1 MEALNERNSKEYKEA
16 FLKAIEMIDT
26 RSARGVSHTINDV
39 DIMSMLLDSCEPY
52 FEDGEEFSA
61 RFPYE
66 NMMLRMTWRRQGII
80 NSRFMCDENIAKHNN
95 GCSSLAYDGWC
106 DVGHTAPDWKNILS
120 LGFVGLAKRLEEG
133 LKREGITDKQKEYFA
148 AGVKMYEAVFRYMKK
163 MADRARGFGKNKM
176 ADAIDALCER
186 APESLYEAMVTMTLY
201 YDLQQS
207 LECSPVRALG
217 RVDSLF
223 YPFYKK
229 DIESGRLTQESAEAL
244 TDSFLRKLD
253 SFRVP
258 ANVAFSMAGT
268 RLDGSACINDYSYIV
283 LRRLTTLK
291 LPYVKVHFLYDTNL
305 PDDFMRIAFDGIRNG
320 GNSIVFIS
328 DRATKEALMNIGV
341 SEEDADE
348 YVVVGCYE
356 TCGQREIPCTCAGR
370 INLAK
375 ALEVTLNGGYD
386 ILTGNVIDEVT
397 DTDFSSFEELFEAY
411 LRRLDSFSEAVF
423 DLLDTR
429 ERCFPDIHTSPLY
442 SSTMD
447 DCIEKGGDIYAD
459 FCGVYNNTSIN
470 ALGLATAVYSLLAVK
485 KLVYDEK
492 KLTLPELVEIL
503 KKNWEG
509 EELLRQRIKRTF
521 PTYGVNDE
529 LADGLARAMLHRL
542 GDKINGR
549 PNVKG
554 GVYRFGAFTVDWRFP
569 FGERCAATPDGR
581 LSGETISKNICAT
594 LGGDREGATAHI
606 LSGAKLGGKIT
617 PNGSVLDIVLHSSA
631 VGGENGLAAM
641 SDSLKTFVEM
651 GGTAIQ
657 YNVLNAETLKE
668 AQRDPEA
675 YPNLQVRV
683 CGWNALFST
692 LTETEQNEFIKQA
705 EEAI

>member
-1 MEALNERNSKEYKEA
+1 MEPLNEKNSQEYREA

-26 RSARGVSHTINDV
+26 RAARGVSHTRNDV

-52 FEDGEEFSA
+52 FEEGEEFSA

-66 NMMLRMTWRRQGII
+66 NMMLRMIWRRIGHIDA
-80 NSRFMCDENIAKHNN
+80 RFNREESIAKHNN
-95 GCSSLAYDGWC
+95 GGSVLAYDGWC

-120 LGFVGLAKRLEEG
+120 LGFVGLSKRLEEG
-133 LKREGITDKQKEYFA
+133 LKREDTTEKQKEYFA

-163 MADRARGFGKNKM
+163 MADRARALGKGEM
-176 ADAIDALCER
+176 AMALDSLCER

-217 RVDSLF
+217 RVDTLF
-223 YPFYKK
+223 YPFYKN
-229 DIESGRLTQESAEAL
+229 DIESGRLTKESAVSL

-253 SFRVP
+253 SFKVP

-268 RLDGSACINDYSYIV
+268 RLDGGACINDYSYIL
-283 LRRLTTLK
+283 LRRLTALK
-291 LPYVKVHFLYDTNL
+291 LPFVKVHFLYDTGL
-305 PDDFMRIAFDGIRNG
+305 PEDFMRIAFEGIRNG

-328 DRATKEALMNIGV
+328 DRATKEALMNIGI
-341 SEEDADE
+341 SKEDADE

-356 TCGQREIPCTCAGR
+356 TCGMREIPCTCAGR

-375 ALEVTLNGGYD
+375 AVEVTLTGGYD
-386 ILTGNVIDEVT
+386 ILTESLIDET
-397 DTDFSSFEELFEAY
+397 ASNDFSSFEELFEAY
-411 LRRLDSFSEAVF
+411 LRRLDSFADAVF
-423 DLLDTR
+423 DLLDSR
-429 ERCFPDIHTSPLY
+429 EKCFPDIHSSPLY

-447 DCIEKGGDIYAD
+447 NCVERGGDIYQD

-470 ALGLATAVYSLLAVK
+470 ALGLATATDSLLAVK
-485 KLVYDEK
+485 KLVFDEK
-492 KLTLPELVEIL
+492 KLTLSEFIEIL

-521 PTYGVNDE
+521 PTYGVNDAF
-529 LADGLARAMLHRL
+529 ADGLARAMLHRL

-569 FGERCAATPDGR
+569 FGEKCGASPDGR
-581 LSGETISKNICAT
+581 LAGETISKNICAT

-606 LSGAKLGGKIT
+606 FSGAKLGGKVT

-631 VGGENGLAAM
+631 VSGENGLAAM

-692 LTETEQNEFIKQA
+692 LTEIEQNEFIKQA

>member
-1 MEALNERNSKEYKEA
+1 MEALNEHNSQDYKNA

-26 RSARGVSHTINDV
+26 RAERGVSHTRNDV
-39 DIMSMLLDSCEPY
+39 DIMAMLLDCCEPY

-66 NMMLRMTWRRQGII
+66 NMMLRMTWRRQGHIDA
-80 NSRFMCDENIAKHNN
+80 RFNRDEAISKHDN
-95 GCSSLAYDGWC
+95 GCSVLAYDGWC

-120 LGFVGLAKRLEEG
+120 LGFFGLSKRLEAG
-133 LKREGITDKQKEYFA
+133 LKREDNTEKQRDYYL
-148 AGVKMYEAVFRYMKK
+148 AGVKMYAAVFGYMKK
-163 MADRARGFGKNKM
+163 MADRARGLGRGEM
-176 ADAIDALCER
+176 AEALEHLTER

-217 RVDSLF
+217 RIDSLF
-223 YPFYKK
+223 YPYYKK
-229 DIESGRLTQESAEAL
+229 DIEEGRLTAESAEDL
-244 TDSFLRKLD
+244 TDRFLRKLD
-253 SFRVP
+253 SYKVP

-268 RLDGSACINDYSYIV
+268 RLDGSACVNEYSYI
-283 LRRLTTLK
+283 LLSRLTTLK

-305 PDDFMRIAFDGIRNG
+305 PEDFMRIAFDGIRNG
-320 GNSIVFIS
+320 GNSMVFIS
-328 DRATKEALMNIGV
+328 DRATKEALMDIGI
-341 SEEDADE
+341 SKEDADE

-356 TCGQREIPCTCAGR
+356 TCGLREIPCTCAGR

-375 ALEVTLNGGYD
+375 AVEVTLTGGYD
-386 ILTGNVIDEVT
+386 IITGKQIDEES
-397 DTDFSSFEELFEAY
+397 DNNFESFEELLEAY
-411 LRRLDSFSEAVF
+411 LCRLDSFSDAVF

-429 ERCFPDIHTSPLY
+429 EACFPDVHSSPLY

-447 DCIEKGGDIYAD
+447 DCVERGGDIYQD
-459 FCGVYNNTSIN
+459 FYGVYNNTSVN
-470 ALGLATAVYSLLAVK
+470 ALGLATAIDSLLAIK
-485 KLVYDEK
+485 KLVFDEK
-492 KLTLPELVEIL
+492 KLTLSQFVEIL
-503 KKNWEG
+503 KNNWAG
-509 EELLRQRIKRTF
+509 NELLRQRIKRTF

-529 LADGLARAMLHRL
+529 YADSLAVTVLHRL
-542 GDKINGR
+542 GDRINGR
-549 PNVKG
+549 ANVKG

-569 FGERCAATPDGR
+569 FGEKCAASPDGR
-581 LSGETISKNICAT
+581 LCFETISKNICAT

-606 LSGAKLGGKIT
+606 LSGAKLGGRVT

-631 VGGENGLAAM
+631 VRGENGLSAM
-641 SDSLKTFVEM
+641 AGSLKTFVEA

-657 YNVLNAETLKE
+657 YNVLNAETLRD
-668 AQRDPEA
+668 AQKNPEA

-692 LTETEQNEFIKQA
+692 LTETEQNEFIRQA

>member
-1 MEALNERNSKEYKEA
+1 MIALNEHNSPEYKEA
-16 FLKAIEMIDT
+16 FLGAIEMIDT
-26 RSARGVSHTINDV
+26 RSARGISHIQNDV
-39 DIMSMLLDSCEPY
+39 EIMSMLLDVCEPY
-52 FEDGEEFSA
+52 FEEGEEFSA

-95 GCSSLAYDGWC
+95 GCSVLAYDGWC

-133 LKREGITDKQKEYFA
+133 LEREDITDKQREYFA
-148 AGVKMYEAVFRYMKK
+148 SGVKMYGAVFRYMRK
-163 MADRARGFGKNKM
+163 MADRARRFGKSEM
-176 ADAIDALCER
+176 ADALTALTER

-229 DIESGRLTQESAEAL
+229 DIESGSLDAKSAADL

-268 RLDGSACINDYSYIV
+268 RLDGSVCVNEYSYIL

-291 LPYVKVHFLYDTNL
+291 LPYVKVHFLYDTSL
-305 PDDFMRIAFDGIRNG
+305 PEDFMRIAFEGIRNG
-320 GNSIVFIS
+320 GNSMVFIS
-328 DRATKEALMNIGV
+328 DRATKEALMNIGI
-341 SEEDADE
+341 SREDADE

-356 TCGQREIPCTCAGR
+356 TCGLREIPCTCAGR

-386 ILTGNVIDEVT
+386 ILTGNLIDET
-397 DTDFSSFEELFEAY
+397 NDTDFKSFDELFDAY
-411 LRRLDSFSEAVF
+411 LRRLDSFADAVF

-447 DCIEKGGDIYAD
+447 DCVERGGDIYAD
-459 FCGVYNNTSIN
+459 FFGVYNNTSIN
-470 ALGLATAVYSLLAVK
+470 ALGLATAVDSLLAIK
-485 KLVYDEK
+485 NLVFDEK
-492 KLTLPELVEIL
+492 KLTLSELVEIL
-503 KKNWEG
+503 KSNWEG
-509 EELLRQRIKRTF
+509 KELLRQRIKRTF
-521 PTYGVNDE
+521 PTYGVNDAF
-529 LADGLARAMLHRL
+529 ADGLARAMLHRL

-569 FGERCAATPDGR
+569 FGEKCAASADGR

-594 LGGDREGATAHI
+594 LGSDREGATAHI
-606 LSGAKLGGKIT
+606 LSGAKLGGRVT

-668 AQRDPEA
+668 AQRDPAA

>member
-1 MEALNERNSKEYKEA
+1 MDVLNEHNSPEYKEA
-16 FLKAIEMIDT
+16 FLKAIELIDT
-26 RSARGVSHTINDV
+26 RSARGVSHTRNDV
-39 DIMSMLLDSCEPY
+39 DIMSMLLEVCEPY

-80 NSRFMCDENIAKHNN
+80 NSRFMEDENIAKHND

-120 LGFVGLAKRLEEG
+120 LGFVGLAKRLEER
-133 LKREGITDKQKEYFA
+133 LDRADNSEKQREYYSS
-148 AGVKMYEAVFRYMKK
+148 GVKMYASVFDYMRK
-163 MADRARGFGKNKM
+163 MASRAQRIGNSKM
-176 ADAIDALCER
+176 ADALIALTER

-223 YPFYKK
+223 HPFYNR
-229 DIESGRLTQESAEAL
+229 DIELGRLDEAGAIEL
-244 TDSFLRKLD
+244 TDKFLCKLD
-253 SFRVP
+253 SFKVP

-268 RLDGSACINDYSYIV
+268 RLDGSVCVNEYSYIL
-283 LRRLTTLK
+283 LRRLTALK
-291 LPYVKVHFLYDTNL
+291 LPYVKVHFLYDTAL
-305 PDDFMRIAFDGIRNG
+305 PEDFMRIAFDGIRNG
-320 GNSIVFIS
+320 GNSMVFIS
-328 DRATKEALMNIGV
+328 DRATKDALMNIGI
-341 SEEDADE
+341 SKEDADE

-386 ILTGNVIDEVT
+386 MLTGRLIDGMT
-397 DTDFSSFEELFEAY
+397 ATDFESFEELFDAY
-411 LRRLDSFSEAVF
+411 LRRLDSFSDAVF
-423 DLLDTR
+423 DLLDAR
-429 ERCFPDIHTSPLY
+429 EKCFPDIHTSPLY

-447 DCIEKGGDIYAD
+447 DCVERGGDIYAD
-459 FCGVYNNTSIN
+459 FCGIYNNTSIN
-470 ALGLATAVYSLLAVK
+470 ALGLATAVDSLLALK
-485 KLVYDEK
+485 KLVFDEK
-492 KLTLPELVEIL
+492 KLTLCEFTEIL
-503 KKNWEG
+503 KNNWEG
-509 EELLRQRIKRTF
+509 NELLRQRIKRTF
-521 PTYGVNDE
+521 PTYGTNDE
-529 LADGLARAMLHRL
+529 YADFLAKAVLHRL
-542 GDKINGR
+542 GDRINGR
-549 PNVKG
+549 ANVKG
-554 GVYRFGAFTVDWRFP
+554 GVYRFGAFTVDWRFV
-569 FGERCAATPDGR
+569 FGEKCAASPNGR
-581 LSGETISKNICAT
+581 LSRETISKNLCAT

-606 LSGAKLGGKIT
+606 LSGAKLGGRVT

-631 VGGENGLAAM
+631 VRGENGLSAM
-641 SDSLKTFVEM
+641 ADSLKTFVEM

-657 YNVLNAETLKE
+657 YNVLNAETLRE
-668 AQRDPEA
+668 AQRDPAA